1 MECWQWH
8 QAATADAPRTTR
20 ALPRRAMADDE
31 TGAAASA
38 AASAAAAAA
47 GGMWVGRTDHSAGLW
62 RVRVA
67 DMSVPSSVA
76 MLTTIIQYPHALR
89 ATGERCG
96 RAHDRF
102 RWLDA
107 RGRER

>member
-8 QAATADAPRTTR
+8 QAATADAPRTTS

-38 AASAAAAAA
+38 AASAAAAAG

-62 RVRVA
+62 RVRGA

-76 MLTTIIQYPHALR
+76 MLTTIVPSCPTR
-89 ATGERCG
+89 
-96 RAHDRF
+96 DR
-102 RWLDA
+102 
-107 RGRER
+107 

>member
-8 QAATADAPRTTR
+8 QAATADAPRTTS
-20 ALPRRAMADDE
+20 ALPRRAKADNE

-38 AASAAAAAA
+38 AAAAGG

-62 RVRVA
+62 RVRGA

-76 MLTTIIQYPHALR
+76 MLTTIVPSCPTR
-89 ATGERCG
+89 
-96 RAHDRF
+96 DR
-102 RWLDA
+102 
-107 RGRER
+107 